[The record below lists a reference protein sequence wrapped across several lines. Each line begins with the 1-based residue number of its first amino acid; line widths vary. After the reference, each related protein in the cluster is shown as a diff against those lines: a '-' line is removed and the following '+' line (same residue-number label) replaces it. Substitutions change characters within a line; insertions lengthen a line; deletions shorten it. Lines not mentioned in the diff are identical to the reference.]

1 MVQFDNQAKHVRLKV
16 VYYGPAQGGKTTC
29 LQHIHK
35 VTDPA
40 RRTKL
45 YALNTASDRTLFFDL
60 LSLDLGRVR
69 GYRVT
74 LQLFTV
80 PGQVQYATTRRAV
93 LAGADAVV
101 LVADSQRGQSG
112 ANLESLR
119 DLTENLRANGIDPD
133 ATPLVYQYN
142 KRDLPGVLSREELD
156 ATFNPGGKPAFETVA
171 TEGRGVIEVFA
182 AVVEMMVTSIAE
194 RLGLSGSPGEIA
206 ALGATVR
213 TAFQPL
219 LQQGESPPAE
229 PAVVIRP
236 AETSEQLDQEGLI
249 AEAVRANM
257 AMTETSA
264 RLDRLAADLDLR
276 VRQLGAANEF
286 GRLMS
291 LAREPAEIA
300 GNLLERLL
308 ADLRAAGGSLL
319 LINDR
324 GELAE
329 LLRSGIAAEPVM
341 AADGDGRPAAL
352 ALLGSRQ
359 SLIVR
364 LDDLAEE
371 QVASAPW
378 LAAVRELGMVA
389 VLVVPLVAQ
398 DRAMGLVTCYAGAAR
413 GAFEDADLDLATVLG
428 ATGAVA
434 LANARAW
441 LTLDQLNKS
450 LEATVSARTRELQE
464 TLAHTRALADQLEER
479 NVALE
484 VANRDLRELE
494 RLKGDLLRRVA
505 HELNTPVT
513 AIQTAASILGR
524 YGEIPPERVARFVSI
539 IGQES
544 AHLSELIA
552 SAIQAA
558 VLGVPNGAVAAAPV
572 DLQAL
577 LRTVVAPLRG
587 EIETRQIRI
596 QMRVATS
603 LAAVR
608 GDPEQLEAALRAV
621 VRNAVEFSADGGAVG
636 LTVRPVRREQSS
648 WMEIRVEDQGQGL
661 PAEHLPHVTEVFWQ
675 GGDLMTSKPRGLG
688 LGLAVARRVADNHGG
703 RLEIASEQGKGT
715 VVALLLPL
723 GDETAAGGQ

>member
-1 MVQFDNQAKHVRLKV
+1 MVQFDNQAKQVRLKV

-29 LQHIHK
+29 LQHIHT

-69 GYRVT
+69 GYRIT

-101 LVADSQRGQSG
+101 LVADSRAGQNG
-112 ANLESLR
+112 ANQESLR
-119 DLTENLRANGIDPD
+119 DLAENLRANGIDPD
-133 ATPLVYQYN
+133 TTPLVLQYN

-156 ATFNPGGKPAFETVA
+156 AALNPGGKQAFETVA
-171 TEGRGVIEVFA
+171 TEGRGVIEAFA
-182 AVVEMMVTSIAE
+182 AVVELTVAAVAQ
-194 RLGLSGSPGEIA
+194 RLGLAAQPGEVT
-206 ALGATVR
+206 ALGSTVR
-213 TAFQPL
+213 AAFQPL
-219 LQQGESPPAE
+219 LPRVEFPPAE
-229 PAVVIRP
+229 PPVVIRP
-236 AETSEQLDQEGLI
+236 AEPAEQLDQEGLI

-257 AMTETSA
+257 AMAEMSA
-264 RLDRLAADLDLR
+264 RLDRLAEDLDLR

-300 GNLLERLL
+300 GSLLDRMIG
-308 ADLRAAGGSLL
+308 DLRAAGGSLV

-329 LLRSGIAAEPVM
+329 VLRRGIASEP
-341 AADGDGRPAAL
+341 ALSADGDGRPAAVS
-352 ALLGSRQ
+352 LLGSRQ
-359 SLIVR
+359 PLVVR
-364 LDDLAEE
+364 LEDLAEE
-371 QVASAPW
+371 QIASSPW
-378 LAAVRELGMVA
+378 LAVVREHGMVA
-389 VLVVPLVAQ
+389 GLAVPLVAQ
-398 DRAMGLVTCYAGAAR
+398 DRAMGLVTCYADAAR
-413 GAFEDADLDLATVLG
+413 GAFDDADLDLATVLG

-441 LTLDQLNKS
+441 LTLDQLNRS
-450 LEATVSARTRELQE
+450 LEATVATRTRELQE
-464 TLAHTRALADQLEER
+464 TLGQTRALAGQLEER
-479 NVALE
+479 NLALE

-524 YGEIPPERVARFVSI
+524 YGEIPQERAARFVSI

-544 AHLSELIA
+544 ARLGELIA

-558 VLGVPNGAVAAAPV
+558 VLGVPNGAVSAAPV
-572 DLQAL
+572 DLREL
-577 LRTVVAPLRG
+577 LRTVMAPLRG
-587 EIETRQIRI
+587 EIDSRGIRI
-596 QMRVATS
+596 QLRMASS
-603 LAAVR
+603 LAVVR
-608 GDPEQLEAALRAV
+608 GEPEQLEAALRAV
-621 VRNAVEFSADGGAVG
+621 VRNAVEFSPDGGAIG
-636 LTVRPVRREQSS
+636 LTVRPVRRGQAG
-648 WMEIRVEDQGQGL
+648 WVEIRVEDEGQGIA
-661 PAEHLPHVTEVFWQ
+661 AEDLPHVTEVFWQ
-675 GGDLMTSKPRGLG
+675 GGELMTSKPRGLG

-703 RLEIASEQGKGT
+703 RLEIASERGKGT
-715 VVALLLPL
+715 VVTLLLPH
-723 GDETAAGGQ
+723 GDETPAGQ

>member
-1 MVQFDNQAKHVRLKV
+1 MVQFDNQAKQVRLKV

-29 LQHIHK
+29 LQHIHR
-35 VTDPA
+35 VTDPT

-80 PGQVQYATTRRAV
+80 PGQVQYGTTRRAV

-101 LVADSQRGQSG
+101 LVADSRRGQSG
-112 ANLESLR
+112 ANQESLR
-119 DLTENLRANGIDPD
+119 DLSENLRANGIDPS
-133 ATPLVYQYN
+133 ATPLVLQYN
-142 KRDLPGVLSREELD
+142 KRDLPGVSSREEMD
-156 ATFNPGGKPAFETVA
+156 AALNPGGKPAFETVA
-171 TEGRGVIEVFA
+171 TEGRGVIEAFA
-182 AVVEMMVTSIAE
+182 AVVEMMVTSVAE
-194 RLGLSGSPGEIA
+194 RLGLSGDPGEIA
-206 ALGATVR
+206 ALSATVR

-219 LQQGESPPAE
+219 LPRAEFPPAE

-236 AETSEQLDQEGLI
+236 AEASEQLDQEGLI

-257 AMTETSA
+257 AMTELSA

-300 GNLLERLL
+300 ANLLERLL

-319 LINDR
+319 LLNDR
-324 GELAE
+324 GELVE
-329 LLRSGIAAEPVM
+329 VLRKGIAAEPVM
-341 AADGDGRPAAL
+341 SADGDGRPAAL

-371 QVASAPW
+371 QVAAAPW
-378 LAAVRELGMVA
+378 LDAVRELGVVA
-389 VLVVPLVAQ
+389 ALVVPLVAQ
-398 DRAMGLVTCYAGAAR
+398 DRAMGLVTCYADAAR

-441 LTLDQLNKS
+441 LTLDQLNRS

-464 TLAHTRALADQLEER
+464 TLAHTRALAEQLEER

-484 VANRDLRELE
+484 VANRELRELE

-524 YGEIPPERVARFVSI
+524 YGEIPQERVARFVSI

-544 AHLSELIA
+544 ARLGELIA

-558 VLGVPNGAVAAAPV
+558 VLGVPDGAATASPV

-587 EIETRQIRI
+587 EIETRRIRI
-596 QMRVATS
+596 QVRVAAG
-603 LAAVR
+603 LAGVR
-608 GDPEQLEAALRAV
+608 GDPEQLEAALRAA
-621 VRNAVEFSADGGAVG
+621 VRNAVEFSPDGGAIE
-636 LTVRPVRREQSS
+636 LTVRPVRRGRSS
-648 WMEIRVEDQGQGL
+648 WMEIRVEDQGQGI

-703 RLEIASEQGKGT
+703 RLEIASEPGKGT
-715 VVALLLPL
+715 VVTFLLPL
-723 GDETAAGGQ
+723 ADEPAAGGQ